1 MYHLLSKK
9 KPIYLVKGS
18 SAIIGRPVAFRPC
31 FSAGLAFSLGK
42 TTKASKGNK
51 NPTEG
56 LKLAVLEKPLSL
68 EFTPLEVYIYG
79 NAFIVNK

>member
-31 FSAGLAFSLGK
+31 FSASLAFSLGK
-42 TTKASKGNK
+42 TTKASKEN
-51 NPTEG
+51 NTSLEG
-56 LKLAVLEKPLSL
+56 LKLAL
-68 EFTPLEVYIYG
+68 
-79 NAFIVNK
+79 